1 MLKLEPQTLNLTSR
15 TRSFDFPRLGVHSIV
30 RRMFSFVFVFLK
42 DVGAHC
48 HCASLV
54 RTLFIRHARATSFSS
69 ARTESKTQ
77 QNIELMSFVLR
88 PWQTRTHCCRHK
100 CFPAC
105 AAQETSW
112 ATMCPKHNVSSF
124 TRAFSLVCEYFCWM
138 LGDPHIFFGISLPDS
153 FHYTK
158 KRKKSVRG
166 KF

>member
-1 MLKLEPQTLNLTSR
+1 MSYSVSSNE
-15 TRSFDFPRLGVHSIV
+15 
-30 RRMFSFVFVFLK
+30 RRETGIK
-42 DVGAHC
+42 DVRAHC
-48 HCASLV
+48 YCASLL
-54 RTLFIRHARATSFSS
+54 RMLFIRHARATSFSS

-77 QNIELMSFVLR
+77 QNIELVSFVLR
-88 PWQTRTHCCRHK
+88 PWQTRTHCCRHKCFPVCPRAQHCCGQKFCVRKK

>member
-77 QNIELMSFVLR
+77 QNIELMTFVST
-88 PWQTRTHCCRHK
+88 WCT
-100 CFPAC
+100 
-105 AAQETSW
+105 
-112 ATMCPKHNVSSF
+112 
-124 TRAFSLVCEYFCWM
+124 CEYFCWM
-138 LGDPHIFFGISLPDS
+138 LGDPHFFRHITSLPDS
-153 FHYTK
+153 FHYIN
-158 KRKKSVRG
+158 KRKKSLRG